1 MTVLVTG
8 GGGFLGGAIVEQLL
22 ARGETVRSM
31 ARHAY
36 PALESRGVTCF
47 QGNLADSNAVAMAV
61 DGCDAV
67 IHVAA
72 KAGVWGDYDSY
83 FQANVVGTRN
93 ILDTCTRYGV
103 PRLVYT
109 STPSVTFAGQDED
122 GVDETMPY
130 AATFLN
136 HYAATKAQAEQ
147 EVLAANSD
155 TLATIALRPHL
166 IWGPGDNH
174 LVPRLISRAR
184 AGKVKLVG
192 DGTNQ
197 VDATYI
203 DNAAAAHLAVLDALK
218 PGAACAGK
226 PYFISN
232 GEPIEMGALL
242 NRILAAA
249 DLPPVKKS
257 VPPAVAYAV
266 GALMEAVYG
275 LLGKKE
281 EPLMTRFVARQLA
294 TAHWFDIS
302 AARRDFGYAPTV
314 TMDEGMERLAAWI
327 SASGEFKD

>member
-203 DNAAAAHLAVLDALK
+203 DNAAAAHLAALDALK